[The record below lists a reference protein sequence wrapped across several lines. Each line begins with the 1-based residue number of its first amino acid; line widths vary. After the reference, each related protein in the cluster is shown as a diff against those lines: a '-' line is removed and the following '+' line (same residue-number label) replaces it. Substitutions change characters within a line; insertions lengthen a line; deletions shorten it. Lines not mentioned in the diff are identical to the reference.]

1 MDTFD
6 DYARFYEWDGVAEK
20 WIRKEEAFDMD
31 FPSKP
36 SVEGKSVAAWIIQD
50 VFNLNLSSSS
60 DIGSSLP
67 GYDIKNRDA
76 YQMIQLSLAGELL
89 NEKLYECY
97 ADENGSIR
105 FYEIGSNSADLDIL
119 YAIKGSTLTRNCDLV
134 VVSGYDHPPKKY
146 TGKEFDLLIYANDID
161 YTDIPFY
168 DRMYPT
174 NYPEYIV
181 WGDEFGPELCDY
193 YKEGYIVYGNPYF
206 DQKNILVKQGVYD
219 PKKFE
224 SIVSFIYKIDI
235 PFYEAG
241 HTNVSF
247 STTSPR
253 IERLPSFGK
262 LQRKNLMVNN
272 KYMPDVCREGSYPD
286 PDKGVLL
293 PYSDDPRFLGVR
305 AVYIYGYKIKL
316 VRPAHYREGD
326 NRIDGEEDF
335 IIDVDTT
342 KSEPFAL
349 SAGTDYIV
357 TKDPEGGNK
366 YRIVFSCEVT
376 DEYLDK
382 FGGDVDNIEA
392 RKAKVK
398 ISPASIREKGD
409 ITKYADL
416 KAVLDYATSG
426 KQVSVY
432 GVLADG
438 VTDVNSDES
447 FPVSLFPLSEGKMAY
462 GVDRIL
468 VVYDWDE
475 PCIHI
480 TDDRN
485 IVTRENL
492 ESVSIK
498 FYPLIS
504 KDPPPPIATQDKIL
518 NPSEAI
524 PDEDVTTV
532 EDLQSTEYNRVLSS
546 LEAGDI
552 KLNLPFIDNAED
564 CLKVAKFVKGLQDK
578 VAQNVTYVCSPE
590 SNPRLGDV
598 IEDNLIINSIT
609 YSYQDSNSYFIN
621 VQAGPIWKGMSSWE
635 TALYRNKTEQIQL
648 PGKVLSVHEDNS
660 KCYVLLDKLGLMEC
674 INQTKEILQKGDR
687 VSVTVYN
694 NPVEK

>member
-1 MDTFD
+1 MVGVE
-6 DYARFYEWDGVAEK
+6 DYTRFYEWDGVAEK
-20 WIRKEEAFDMD
+20 WIRKEEAFDHD
-31 FPSKP
+31 FPSQP
-36 SVEGKSVAAWIIQD
+36 PIEGKSVAAWIIQD
-50 VFNLNLSSSS
+50 VFNLNLAGSS
-60 DIGSSLP
+60 DIGSPLP
-67 GYDIKNRDA
+67 GYDIRNRDA

-89 NEKLYECY
+89 NNKLYECY
-97 ADENGSIR
+97 ADEYGNIR
-105 FYEIGSNSADLDIL
+105 FYEIGVNHADLDIL
-119 YAIKGSTLTRNCDLV
+119 YAIKGSTLSRSCDLV
-134 VVSGYDHPPKKY
+134 VVSGYDPPPKKY
-146 TGKEFDLLIYANDID
+146 TGEEFDLLTYANSID

-168 DRMYPT
+168 SDRYPT
-174 NYPEYIV
+174 IYPEYIV
-181 WGDEFGPELCDY
+181 WGDIFGPELCDY

-206 DQKNILVKQGVYD
+206 DRKNVLVKQGVYD

-224 SIVSFIYKIDI
+224 SIISFIYKIDV

-241 HTNVSF
+241 HTNVNF
-247 STTSPR
+247 SNISPKV
-253 IERLPSFGK
+253 ERLKSFGK
-262 LQRKNLMVNN
+262 LQRKNLITGD

-293 PYSDDPRFLGVR
+293 PKSDDPRFLGVR
-305 AVYIYGYKIKL
+305 AVYIYGYKVKL
-316 VRPAHYREGD
+316 LRLAHYREGD
-326 NRIDGEEDF
+326 NRMDDDVDF

-342 KSEPFAL
+342 QSEPFAL

-357 TKDPEGGNK
+357 TKDPEGSNQ
-366 YRIVFSCEVT
+366 YRIVFSCEV
-376 DEYLDK
+376 DDKYIDK

-392 RKAKVK
+392 RKATVK
-398 ISPASIREKGD
+398 ISPASIRLRGD

-416 KAVLDYATSG
+416 SAVLDYVAHA
-426 KQVSVY
+426 KRVDVE

-438 VTDVNSDES
+438 KTPANSNYA
-447 FPVSLFPLSEGKMAY
+447 FPVTLFPLGEGRTAY
-462 GVDRIL
+462 AVNRIL

-485 IVTRENL
+485 IITRENL
-492 ESVSIK
+492 ESVSVK
-498 FYPLIS
+498 FYPIIS
-504 KDPPPPIATQDKIL
+504 KDPPSPIATQNKVLD
-518 NPSEAI
+518 PSEAI

-552 KLNLPFIDNAED
+552 KLTLPFIDNGED
-564 CLKVAKFVKGLQDK
+564 CLKVAQFIKSLQDK
-578 VAQNVTYVCSPE
+578 TAENVSYVCSPE
-590 SNPRLGDV
+590 SNPRLGDIV
-598 IEDNLIINSIT
+598 EGDLVINSIT

-635 TALYRNKTEQIQL
+635 TSLYKNKTEQVQL

-687 VSVTVYN
+687 VNVTVYN